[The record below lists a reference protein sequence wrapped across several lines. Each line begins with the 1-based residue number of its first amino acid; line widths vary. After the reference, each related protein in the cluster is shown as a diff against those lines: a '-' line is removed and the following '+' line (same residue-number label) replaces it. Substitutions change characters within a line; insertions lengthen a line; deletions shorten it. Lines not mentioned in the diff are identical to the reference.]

1 MEFRRFAIST
11 CALLLAGCATS
22 KEAKDL
28 AIDTAAAVQTL
39 DAAISANAA
48 ASKKSAASADARI
61 ENLFTRTAA
70 GQADLKLRMDLDPA
84 AEADYERLRRF
95 AEKQEAERQKA
106 LAAAAVQIKALTD
119 AREQAK
125 SPSVHLKAVSDNL
138 TALGKEESAWTRLN
152 SSVQF
157 VRDVAKRV
165 KDNGEAAQKAAGT
178 ASAEAKK
185 ESEKS
190 EKAKFKE

>member
-1 MEFRRFAIST
+1 MEIRRFAIST
-11 CALLLAGCATS
+11 CVLLLAGCATS

-28 AIDTAAAVQTL
+28 AIDAAAAVQTL

-48 ASKKSAASADARI
+48 ASKKAAVGADARI
-61 ENLFTRTAA
+61 ENLLTRTAA
-70 GQADLKLRMDLDPA
+70 GQADLKMRMELDSA
-84 AEADYERLRRF
+84 AEAEYERLRRF

-106 LAAAAVQIKALTD
+106 LAAAAAQIKALTD

-125 SPSVHLKAVSDNL
+125 SPSVHLKAVSDSL
-138 TALGKEESAWTRLN
+138 TVLGKEESAWKRLN

-165 KDNGEAAQKAAGT
+165 KDNGEVAQKAVGT
-178 ASAEAKK
+178 ASEEAKK

-190 EKAKFKE
+190 DKAKFQE

>member
-1 MEFRRFAIST
+1 MEIRRFAIST
-11 CALLLAGCATS
+11 CVLLLAGCATS

-48 ASKKSAASADARI
+48 ASKKAAVGADARI
-61 ENLFTRTAA
+61 ENLLTRTAA
-70 GQADLKLRMDLDPA
+70 GQADLKMRMELDPA
-84 AEADYERLRRF
+84 AEAEYERLRRF

-106 LAAAAVQIKALTD
+106 LAAAAAQIKALAD

-125 SPSVHLKAVSDNL
+125 SPSVHLKAVSDSL
-138 TALGKEESAWTRLN
+138 TVLGKEESAWKRLN

-178 ASAEAKK
+178 ASEEAKK

-190 EKAKFKE
+190 DKAKFQE